1 MFTLDECPLYRR
13 VKANVFWT
21 TGGKLREFVAIL
33 IKVVVVVVLIDVL
46 HFLTFYFS
54 FFSPVEL
61 NPYAAHV
68 YFNRANLYASLR
80 KYKESE
86 EDYTRGN
93 MNTEYHDCAP
103 EFYSC
108 HTRPFF
114 AFLWRRHQLEAWG
127 NKIHSNKYLYFQLPI
142 MHFCPSPSPPPPRP
156 KKIHKLLFSNAPTA
170 YSQAHLKTVVFAKLG
185 VYRAE
190 RGYCSLP
197 SRRFNGSRISF
208 LATGGRKIT
217 LT

>member
-1 MFTLDECPLYRR
+1 MCTLTVPTCTHPLGNTRSPR
-13 VKANVFWT
+13 KITPEVIWIPSTMTVLQSFILVIRDLSSHSCEDGTNS
-21 TGGKLREFVAIL
+21 KLGVTKYTVIN
-33 IKVVVVVVLIDVL
+33 I
-46 HFLTFYFS
+46 
-54 FFSPVEL
+54 FFSPC
-61 NPYAAHV
+61 PKCI
-68 YFNRANLYASLR
+68 F
-80 KYKESE
+80 
-86 EDYTRGN
+86 
-93 MNTEYHDCAP
+93 AP
-103 EFYSC
+103 
-108 HTRPFF
+108 P
-114 AFLWRRHQLEAWG
+114 
-127 NKIHSNKYLYFQLPI
+127 P
-142 MHFCPSPSPPPPRP
+142 PPPPPPRP